1 MRRALY
7 LIIAVA
13 LICGASTKSFAAG
26 CTATAYT
33 GYNCVSHAGSFSTSA
48 TTRNQT
54 ISVTAGDAVT
64 FFGQALSTGAALTL
78 TDSGACT
85 GTLVGASTT
94 APTTPA
100 IDIGAVTK
108 ATSTGTCTITMHW
121 AGSATTL
128 VSSVQDWQGWN
139 GAIDVSAAITSTTG
153 TGTRSGPNVVTTQNG
168 DLILCMMGDTGNNGG
183 TFTAGSGFAITLG
196 NNSMSQEAQVQ
207 ATAGSITPGFT
218 YSQSSTFGVIT
229 FALESSSVPPP
240 ASNAITQW
248 DGIAPAHGP
257 GGMNRIDGQYINPST
272 GYIGAINGSATP
284 FSASPVTEFVNF
296 SGGTNG
302 SEPANTDLVNST
314 FGTSGFAWVTTQIA
328 AGMTYSNGTTFG
340 ALPEPFLAGGTAYDS
355 SGPLSME
362 CTSSTNASGPATSYG
377 SATLSVPGSGS
388 SVSACFWYT
397 TPNCN
402 AISTVDCGALG
413 IVSGGTDYVNMHVNG
428 TGGNCSQNGLF
439 LEGHG
444 GNSVGCLPFTN
455 GATYRVNGQ
464 ENNGAAALTVT
475 FTNGSAVI
483 SATNALA
490 ANEAIKLTTTG
501 TLPTNFTVGI
511 SSGTYTSGITATG
524 SIGQTCLLSSFNGS
538 GSGTTGVLYLNGTNT
553 ISGGNGISWTNFGS
567 GYTSA
572 PTPATAASGTA
583 TCSGTATISTV
594 LATPILFVSSTGLS
608 TSQFEL
614 ATAQGG
620 TPIVAGS
627 AGSGTHTATQYDVV
641 TVCQVINSNLV
652 YLGTLYALAST
663 AAQAPTFM
671 QIGVSGEGPT
681 VTGYNFYWGGY
692 FVDGTGKIS
701 LTECY

>member
-7 LIIAVA
+7 LIIAVG

-26 CTATAYT
+26 CSSTAYT
-33 GYNCVSHAGSFSTSA
+33 GYTCVSHAGSFSTSA

-139 GAIDVSAAITSTTG
+139 GAIDVYGAISSTTG
-153 TGTRSGPNVVTTQNG
+153 TGTRPCPAVTTVQNG
-168 DLILCMMGDTGNNGG
+168 DLILCMMGDTGNNSG

-196 NNSMSQEAQVQ
+196 NNSMSQEAEVQ
-207 ATAGSITPGFT
+207 ATAASITPGFT

-240 ASNAITQW
+240 ASNALSAW
-248 DGIAPAHGP
+248 NGIVPTSIV
-257 GGMNRIDGQYINPST
+257 GGLNRINGQYINPST
-272 GYIGAINGSATP
+272 GFIGSINGAATP
-284 FSASPVTEFVNF
+284 FTAFPVTEFVNF

-302 SEPANTDLVNST
+302 SEPATTDLNNST
-314 FGTSGFAWVTTQIA
+314 FGTSGFAWVTTEIA

-340 ALPEPFLAGGTAYDS
+340 SLPEPVLAGTTAYSS
-355 SGPLSME
+355 SGPLSWE
-362 CTSSTNASGPATSYG
+362 CTSSTNAAGTATSCG
-377 SATLSVPGSGS
+377 SATLSIPGATN
-388 SVSACFWYT
+388 SVSAGFWYT

-402 AISTVDCGALG
+402 AGGTQDCGALG
-413 IVSGGTDYVNMHVNG
+413 ITSGGTDYVNIHVNG

-455 GATYRVNGQ
+455 GAIYRINGQ
-464 ENNGAAALTVT
+464 ENNGATALTVT
-475 FTNGSAVI
+475 FSNGSAVI

-538 GSGTTGVLYLNGTNT
+538 GSGATGVLYLNGTNT

-572 PTPATAASGTA
+572 PTSATAASGTA
-583 TCSGTATISTV
+583 TCSGTATIATV
-594 LATPILFVSSTGLS
+594 LATPILFVSPTGLS

-614 ATAQGG
+614 VSAQGG

-627 AGSGTHTATQYDVV
+627 AGSGTHTATQYDVL
-641 TVCQVINSNLV
+641 TVCQVINGNLV
-652 YLGTLYALAST
+652 LLGNLYALAST
-663 AAQAPTFM
+663 AAQAPSLM
-671 QIGVSGEGPT
+671 QTGVSGEGPT

-692 FVDGTGKIS
+692 FADGAGKIS